1 MPIMDGATVEEV
13 FRTVDLVGVFGNAA
27 IGAAV
32 ARAERL
38 DPVGFATLAILS
50 GLGGGM
56 IRDTLLQQGPPA
68 AFTDNAYILT
78 ALAAAALTYLV
89 TLEGPV
95 WERVLPVVDAVALG
109 AWAAAGAL
117 KTLSA
122 GLGWL
127 PALLLGVI
135 TACGGGALRDIVVR
149 RTPTVLGGNTLYAT
163 CALVAAGVMISAHS
177 AGQSNVGLLAATLT
191 GATLCLLARRRGWML
206 PDRDSWSPRQMV
218 PVGIVPRRAR
228 KALRAR
234 RDALLRRSSRPNAPD

>member
-1 MPIMDGATVEEV
+1 MLIVDGPAVDEV
-13 FRTVDLVGVFGNAA
+13 FRTVDLIGVFGNAA

-50 GLGGGM
+50 GLGGGI
-56 IRDTLLQQGPPA
+56 IRDTLLQQGPPLGL
-68 AFTDNAYILT
+68 TDNAYVLT
-78 ALAAAALTYLV
+78 ALAAATLTYLV

-95 WERVLPVVDAVALG
+95 WERLLPVIDAIALG
-109 AWAAAGAL
+109 SWAAAGAL

-127 PALLLGVI
+127 PALLLGMI

-163 CALVAAGVMISAHS
+163 CALVAAGVMVVAFD
-177 AGQSNVGLLAATLT
+177 AGQSNLGLLAATLT

-206 PDRDSWSPRQMV
+206 PDRDSWSPRR
-218 PVGIVPRRAR
+218 IVPRRAR
-228 KALRAR
+228 SALREAFNR
-234 RDALLRRSSRPNAPD
+234 RRSRPNSSDS